1 MAFKTYS
8 KVAMKHFINEK
19 EVRKPGAPVG
29 IRTREPIKIL
39 CFPSMVTLMK
49 YNISR

>member
-1 MAFKTYS
+1 
-8 KVAMKHFINEK
+8 MKRFINEK

-29 IRTREPIKIL
+29 IRTREPIKIMFSL
-39 CFPSMVTLMK
+39 YGFVATVSLME